1 MTLEAPLDLDNLT
14 DLTAEIVSA
23 YVSSNSINPASLP
36 ELIATVHESL
46 LAISS
51 PAAAREAE
59 RPTPPIPIKKSI
71 TPDYLISLE
80 DGQPYKS
87 LKRHLTG
94 RGLTPAE
101 YREKWGLP
109 SDYPMV
115 APNYAKQRSE
125 LAKTMGLGRK
135 RVEPEPEPTPAKA
148 TRSRKAA

>member
-1 MTLEAPLDLDNLT
+1 MSEEKALSAGDLAELT
-14 DLTAEIVSA
+14 SRIVAA
-23 YVSSNSINPASLP
+23 YVSSNSINSGSLP
-36 ELIATVHESL
+36 ELISSVHDSL
-46 LAISS
+46 TAIVAP
-51 PAAAREAE
+51 PAAPEAV
-59 RPTPPIPIKKSI
+59 RPTPPVPVKKSI

-87 LKRHLTG
+87 LKRHLTS

-101 YREKWGLP
+101 YRDKWGLP

-135 RVEPEPEPTPAKA
+135 REDEPAPAPQPKRA
-148 TRSRKAA
+148 RKAA